1 MSKLTPE
8 QRLQR
13 AHVQL
18 MRSSQFCM
26 LSGILMLGKN
36 EVVDDVPT
44 AATNG
49 RDKFYGRAFME
60 HLTEKELNFVVAHEN
75 FHVLYQHLTLW
86 KGLYKENPRVANMA
100 CDYVINQQIADLDP
114 TRTLVEP
121 PSIGV
126 LLDEKYR
133 GWDSGMVF
141 KDLLNNPPQDDDG
154 QSDGQSGSLDDHD
167 WQSAEG
173 MSEGE
178 AKELAKAVEQA
189 IRQGE
194 ILAGKMGGNSPRDLG
209 MIPEPKVDWREQLR
223 DFVNSITSGRDCTTW
238 RRPNRRWLAQD
249 MYMPSAYSESVGPI
263 VIGIDTSASID
274 QIQINEFLAEI
285 KSIAE
290 DTPPERI
297 HLLYW
302 DTEVAGEEVYEQ
314 SEYATLTQSTK
325 PMGGGGTDPTCV
337 KTYVDAM
344 TTKPEIVLMLSDGEV
359 WGEFPDFN
367 VPTIWGM
374 TTDRQAP
381 NATNIKLH

>member
-1 MSKLTPE
+1 
-8 QRLQR
+8 
-13 AHVQL
+13 
-18 MRSSQFCM
+18 
-26 LSGILMLGKN
+26 
-36 EVVDDVPT
+36 
-44 AATNG
+44 
-49 RDKFYGRAFME
+49 
-60 HLTEKELNFVVAHEN
+60 
-75 FHVLYQHLTLW
+75 
-86 KGLYKENPRVANMA
+86 
-100 CDYVINQQIADLDP
+100 
-114 TRTLVEP
+114 
-121 PSIGV
+121 
-126 LLDEKYR
+126 
-133 GWDSGMVF
+133 
-141 KDLLNNPPQDDDG
+141 
-154 QSDGQSGSLDDHD
+154 
-167 WQSAEG
+167 
-173 MSEGE
+173 
-178 AKELAKAVEQA
+178 
-189 IRQGE
+189 
-194 ILAGKMGGNSPRDLG
+194 
-209 MIPEPKVDWREQLR
+209 
-223 DFVNSITSGRDCTTW
+223 
-238 RRPNRRWLAQD
+238 
-249 MYMPSAYSESVGPI
+249 MPSAYSESVGPI

-374 TTDRQAP
+374 TTDMQAP